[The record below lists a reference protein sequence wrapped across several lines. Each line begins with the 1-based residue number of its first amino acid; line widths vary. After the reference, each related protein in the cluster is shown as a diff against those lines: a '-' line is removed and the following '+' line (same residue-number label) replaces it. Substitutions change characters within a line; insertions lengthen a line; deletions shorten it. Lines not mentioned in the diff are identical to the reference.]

1 VTANSVDLGISNSFG
16 RRSEDQQGVVRPF
29 DRGDSAL
36 VVGYGDGEPDVSD
49 LMVGGGTMGPD
60 EDAALEAREVQDEVE
75 LVDDEALDATD
86 SASLP
91 DPGGEP
97 PGELVEEVLGVRAL
111 TGSEPSADELDVT
124 YRSVELPEPDDGDRD
139 KSEEREPN
147 LDEALKRTVLPPR
160 LVHRTLRPGRASD
173 RLTGPVPA
181 RGPTQPSAIELLE
194 SRCPR

>member
-86 SASLP
+86 SASL
-91 DPGGEP
+91 
-97 PGELVEEVLGVRAL
+97 A
-111 TGSEPSADELDVT
+111 
-124 YRSVELPEPDDGDRD
+124 
-139 KSEEREPN
+139 
-147 LDEALKRTVLPPR
+147 
-160 LVHRTLRPGRASD
+160 GR
-173 RLTGPVPA
+173 
-181 RGPTQPSAIELLE
+181 RGP
-194 SRCPR
+194 RCASVDGLGALC